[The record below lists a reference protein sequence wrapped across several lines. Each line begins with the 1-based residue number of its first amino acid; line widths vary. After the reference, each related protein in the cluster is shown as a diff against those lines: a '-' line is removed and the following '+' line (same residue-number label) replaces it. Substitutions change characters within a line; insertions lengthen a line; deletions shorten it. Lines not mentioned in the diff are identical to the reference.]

1 MDDIRK
7 ERLIVFVATVAGLS
21 CIIQNFLVGW
31 ELWVPVVVLVGTLA
45 IWWFHIAQKLD
56 EKSRVNIYFIY
67 SAFLVFYHGIHESSL
82 YEISIAVLLCM
93 AAFSIAERL
102 VLLDWIIAEYVVVM
116 AIQFYYIYRDSQTDI
131 GAFDTMKLA
140 FHIGSVV
147 AMYII
152 NRINVNHR
160 IGEKSMQLEWKQKVK
175 ESDHDMEDFLS
186 NISHELRTPVNVI
199 SGMTTLLQKDID
211 RNELV
216 SIQEAGIRLAHQIED
231 IQDYTEIKRGELV
244 LEEENYMCI
253 SLINDVV
260 SNYRSEY
267 KDSELELIID
277 LAPSTPTMMRGDIKK
292 LHKLF
297 RHVLGNAI
305 KFTRRGGVLVK
316 IFSVMQEY
324 GCNLTIEITDT
335 GIGMT
340 RAQMSRLSNGMY
352 QANKKRNRSTG
363 GIGIGFPIVYGFVHK
378 MGGFVRIDSERG
390 RGTTVR
396 ISIPQTI
403 VDPAPCLATK
413 DTIKEGVVFYIN
425 SAKYKVPE
433 VRDFYRQ
440 MAVDLATGLWTKL
453 YSVDNPAELERLIKE
468 TGISYIFT
476 GDEEYTGDKPLLD
489 RLAAE
494 GQKVVVNADPDS
506 RISYGSGITVLPK
519 PLYGFPVVRIL
530 NGEEETDLYGDILK
544 GKPRFTGVS
553 ALVVD
558 DEPMNL
564 VVATGLLRE
573 YKMFTDTADSGKEAI
588 KKYESGEYDV
598 IFMDHMM
605 PEMDGV
611 EAMKRIRQV
620 ADESGRKPV
629 VIALTANA
637 LSGARE
643 MFMKEGFDGFIAKP
657 IDIAEFEHVM
667 KRVLPEELIKYERG
681 DA

>member
-1 MDDIRK
+1 
-7 ERLIVFVATVAGLS
+7 
-21 CIIQNFLVGW
+21 
-31 ELWVPVVVLVGTLA
+31 
-45 IWWFHIAQKLD
+45 
-56 EKSRVNIYFIY
+56 
-67 SAFLVFYHGIHESSL
+67 
-82 YEISIAVLLCM
+82 
-93 AAFSIAERL
+93 
-102 VLLDWIIAEYVVVM
+102 
-116 AIQFYYIYRDSQTDI
+116 
-131 GAFDTMKLA
+131 
-140 FHIGSVV
+140 
-147 AMYII
+147 
-152 NRINVNHR
+152 
-160 IGEKSMQLEWKQKVK
+160 
-175 ESDHDMEDFLS
+175 
-186 NISHELRTPVNVI
+186 
-199 SGMTTLLQKDID
+199 
-211 RNELV
+211 
-216 SIQEAGIRLAHQIED
+216 
-231 IQDYTEIKRGELV
+231 
-244 LEEENYMCI
+244 
-253 SLINDVV
+253 
-260 SNYRSEY
+260 
-267 KDSELELIID
+267 
-277 LAPSTPTMMRGDIKK
+277 MMRGDIKK

-316 IFSVMQEY
+316 IYSVMQEY

-425 SAKYKVPE
+425 PAKYKVPE

-440 MAVDLATGLWTKL
+440 MAVDLASGLRTKL
-453 YSVDNPAELERLIKE
+453 FSVDNPAELERIIKE

-476 GDEEYTGDKPLLD
+476 GDEEYTVDKPLLD

-681 DA
+681 DAR